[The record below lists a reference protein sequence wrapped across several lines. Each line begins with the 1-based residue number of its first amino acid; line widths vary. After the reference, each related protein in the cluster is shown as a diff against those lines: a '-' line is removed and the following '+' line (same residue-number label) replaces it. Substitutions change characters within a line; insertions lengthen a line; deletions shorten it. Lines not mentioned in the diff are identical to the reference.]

1 MMFKYKHLIYL
12 KNTLKESRGMTLVEV
27 LLSITILGILA
38 VLIAGVF
45 TNGLVLINIAG
56 NLDRTGYNA
65 ALVAEN
71 AIGGLNVEQVENEA
85 SAKIT
90 GPSGETIIEDITLI
104 VSEGQTVYI
113 SFPGKDISVSGK
125 EMRIIS
131 SGENEDVTIEVFIP
145 Q

>member
-1 MMFKYKHLIYL
+1 MFNYKYLICL

-104 VSEGQTVYI
+104 VSEGQTVFI